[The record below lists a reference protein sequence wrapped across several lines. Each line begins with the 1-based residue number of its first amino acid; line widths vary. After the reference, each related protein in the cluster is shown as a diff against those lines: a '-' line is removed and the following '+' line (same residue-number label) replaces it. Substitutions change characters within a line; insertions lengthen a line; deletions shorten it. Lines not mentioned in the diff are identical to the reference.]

1 MIAKQIH
8 KPQDSRHQRSVQRL
22 EIKVRQP
29 LKTLMRPMM
38 ASVVELL
45 EKREDDKKE
54 AEKH

>member
-22 EIKVRQP
+22 EIKVRQL

>member
-8 KPQDSRHQRSVQRL
+8 KPQDSRHQRLVQRL

-29 LKTLMRPMM
+29 LKTLMRLMM
-38 ASVVELL
+38 ASLVELL